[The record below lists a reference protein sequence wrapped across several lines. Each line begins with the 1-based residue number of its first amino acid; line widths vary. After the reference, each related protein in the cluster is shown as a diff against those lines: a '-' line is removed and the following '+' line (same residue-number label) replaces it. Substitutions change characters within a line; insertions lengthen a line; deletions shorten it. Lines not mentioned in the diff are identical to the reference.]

1 MIAGPTYPALDI
13 CAIFFKNVINTLC
26 ENSLKSYMNSRDEGR
41 TFLFPAAKRNEEAYL
56 IKAYQA
62 TFRKKILFLAIL
74 TLILIAL
81 SLYALAVGSYNL
93 SIPNIWQAVIRQS
106 SAPAQTVIWNIRLP
120 RIIAALISGWG
131 LAISGLVLQSL
142 LRNPLASP
150 STLGISQGAA
160 FGAALAIVVFGAGGM
175 TGGALRMQG
184 ASPLHIY
191 NLYLITFF
199 AFLGSLSATLIIL
212 GLARLRKLTPEAIIL
227 AGVALSSLFVS
238 GTILIQYFASEME
251 IAAVVFW
258 TFGDV
263 ARSTWKEIALLTGA
277 AILITLY
284 FSFNCWNMNALLA
297 GEDTAKGLGVEVEKF
312 RLFSLILATVIAALV
327 TCFHGVIAFL
337 GLLAPHIARRLVGSD
352 HRLLLPHSCLMGAIL
367 LLLADTL
374 GRYLIGSGTLPVGV
388 LTSFMGAP
396 LFLYLLLRG
405 YRR

>member
-1 MIAGPTYPALDI
+1 MKSWEE
-13 CAIFFKNVINTLC
+13 FWTL
-26 ENSLKSYMNSRDEGR
+26 
-41 TFLFPAAKRNEEAYL
+41 LFPPSPPKEETDL
-56 IKAYQA
+56 VIKGYQV
-62 TFRKKILFLAIL
+62 TFRKKVLLFLL
-74 TLILIAL
+74 LLFFLIAL
-81 SLYALAVGSYNL
+81 SLYALAVGSYEL
-93 SIPNIWQAVIRQS
+93 SLSHILSAIMRKAS
-106 SAPAQTVIWNIRLP
+106 SPEQTVIWDIRLP
-120 RIIAALISGWG
+120 RIGAAIVSGWG

-142 LRNPLASP
+142 LRNPLASA

-160 FGAALAIVVFGAGGM
+160 FGAALAIVVFSAGGI
-175 TGGALRMQG
+175 TGGSLRLQG

-191 NLYLITFF
+191 HLYLITIF

-212 GLARLRKLTPEAIIL
+212 ALGRIRRLTPEAIIL

-263 ARSTWKEIALLTGA
+263 ARSTWKEIALLTSA

-284 FSFNCWNMNALLA
+284 FSYNCWNMNALLA

-312 RLFSLILATVIAALV
+312 RLLSVTLATVIAALV

-337 GLLAPHIARRLVGSD
+337 GLLAPHIARRLVGPD
-352 HRLLLPHSCLMGAIL
+352 HRLLLPHSCLIGAIL

-374 GRYLIGSGTLPVGV
+374 GRCLIGSGTLPVGV

-396 LFLYLLLRG
+396 LFLYLLWRG